1 MNDTTLASLPAAAPA
16 TPSFPPTWRIFALE
30 LRNEMLKALRVPAYL
45 LPTMLFPV
53 GFYLMFGVGMAKGE
67 SKIATYLLATY
78 GTFGLLGATFFGLG
92 ITIAIERGQ
101 GWMLLRRATP
111 MRPQLH
117 FAARILV
124 TAAIGGAVVLLLFAA
139 GAATRVDLPLSTWL
153 RLFGALALAA
163 PPFAAIGLAFGHW
176 LGPNSA
182 PAIINLTYLPLSFLS
197 GLWMPVAS
205 LPPALQKIAVFL
217 PPYHASQLA
226 LAQLGLARETA
237 LWPSLLVLLATTALG
252 LWAAQLGQRRDR
264 GATYG

>member
-1 MNDTTLASLPAAAPA
+1 M
-16 TPSFPPTWRIFALE
+16 
-30 LRNEMLKALRVPAYL
+30 PAYL

-101 GWMLLRRATP
+101 GWMLLRQATP

-139 GAATRVDLPLSTWL
+139 GAATGSTCPWAPGCALRRAGPGGSALRGDRPRLRPLAGAELGARDHQSDLPAALLPL
-153 RLFGALALAA
+153 RPVDPGRLAA
-163 PPFAAIGLAFGHW
+163 GGAAEDRL
-176 LGPNSA
+176 L
-182 PAIINLTYLPLSFLS
+182 PAALPCQ
-197 GLWMPVAS
+197 
-205 LPPALQKIAVFL
+205 PAGAR
-217 PPYHASQLA
+217 PARPRPRD
-226 LAQLGLARETA
+226 LGLAIAPGAGGDHRA
-237 LWPSLLVLLATTALG
+237 WPHRR
-252 LWAAQLGQRRDR
+252 AARPAARPRRHLR
-264 GATYG
+264 LTQA